1 MEISADGILSREEI
15 FFALGIFP
23 GYESGT
29 TTGKANQKKTITTK
43 TQQKAAPNTA
53 AAQTQTAVM
62 VVPGAAG
69 WLVLKDSYFHWFGCL
84 GKPEPVFSS
93 DSNTH
98 RNATHHTKRID
109 PLYNRRRP
117 RQSTDMSR
125 LIDRMATSPSN
136 DLLLHTELL
145 SSALSLVTRRSYSH
159 SLSLVGVSRRRR
171 IRDTRAGNGSC
182 RGITEHA
189 HRNTR
194 GPRIGRTNPRNP
206 DQRST

>member
-1 MEISADGILSREEI
+1 MERLQMEISADGIL
-15 FFALGIFP
+15 ALGIFP

-98 RNATHHTKRID
+98 RNATHHTKKNRPSLQPTAATAID
-109 PLYNRRRP
+109 GHVAINRSNGHFSQQRPPLAHGVTLER
-117 RQSTDMSR
+117 
-125 LIDRMATSPSN
+125 
-136 DLLLHTELL
+136 
-145 SSALSLVTRRSYSH
+145 ALSLVTRRSYSH
-159 SLSLVGVSRRRR
+159 SLSL
-171 IRDTRAGNGSC
+171 
-182 RGITEHA
+182 
-189 HRNTR
+189 
-194 GPRIGRTNPRNP
+194 
-206 DQRST
+206 

>member
-15 FFALGIFP
+15 SLALGIFP

-98 RNATHHTKRID
+98 RNATHHTKKNRPSLQPTAATAID
-109 PLYNRRRP
+109 GHVAINRSNGHFSQQRPPLAHGVTLERAL
-117 RQSTDMSR
+117 SR
-125 LIDRMATSPSN
+125 HSP
-136 DLLLHTELL
+136 ELL
-145 SSALSLVTRRSYSH
+145 SLSLSSRSFATTENPERARGKRKLQRNYGARTQKHTR
-159 SLSLVGVSRRRR
+159 
-171 IRDTRAGNGSC
+171 T
-182 RGITEHA
+182 T
-189 HRNTR
+189 
-194 GPRIGRTNPRNP
+194 
-206 DQRST
+206 

>member
-15 FFALGIFP
+15 SLALGIFP

-29 TTGKANQKKTITTK
+29 TTGKANQKKTITMK

-98 RNATHHTKRID
+98 RNATHHTKKNRPSLQPTAATAID
-109 PLYNRRRP
+109 GHVAINRSNGHFSQQRPPLAHGV
-117 RQSTDMSR
+117 T
-125 LIDRMATSPSN
+125 L
-136 DLLLHTELL
+136 
-145 SSALSLVTRRSYSH
+145 ALSLVTRRSYSH